1 MRDTIP
7 ILLLYSKCTEKEK
20 KLQKCINILSLF
32 AEIIEIVIDR
42 SAEYQELISLDYNN
56 KTAEENF
63 ILKIFLE

>member
-32 AEIIEIVIDR
+32 AEIIEIVIDK
-42 SAEYQELISLDYNN
+42 SAKYQKLISLDYNN
-56 KTAEENF
+56 QTAEDNF
-63 ILKIFLE
+63 ILEIFKQ